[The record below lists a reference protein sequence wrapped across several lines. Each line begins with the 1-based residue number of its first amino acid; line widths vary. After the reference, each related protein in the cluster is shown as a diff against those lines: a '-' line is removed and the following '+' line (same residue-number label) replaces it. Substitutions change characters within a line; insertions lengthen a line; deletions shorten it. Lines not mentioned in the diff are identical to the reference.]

1 MQDNMLIFI
10 RCNFIVVL
18 AGLLFSLLLSSCSN
32 YSFVSDVGVA
42 DVNSDQL
49 STAIILQKINGVRKA
64 HGKKPLK
71 YNFKLANAAQTH
83 SNLMASK
90 GKLSHELG
98 GSLRQRVTN
107 AGYIGAVGENLAGGH
122 ETLEAAING
131 WLNSPPHRSTLLNEK
146 FSEFG
151 LAQRR
156 SNNGKYSNYWTFIA
170 GGDFAAWR

>member
-1 MQDNMLIFI
+1 MLQFT
-10 RCNFIVVL
+10 RRSFIVVF
-18 AGLLFSLLLSSCSN
+18 ASFSLSSCSN
-32 YSFVSDVGVA
+32 YSPFYNNNSISGESSDK
-42 DVNSDQL
+42 L
-49 STAIILQKINGVRKA
+49 STALILQKINGVRKA

-71 YNFKLANAAQTH
+71 YNIKLARAAQTH

-107 AGYIGAVGENLAGGH
+107 VGYIGAVGENLAGGH
-122 ETLEAAING
+122 ETLEAVING
-131 WLNSPPHRSTLLNEK
+131 WLNSPPHRSTLLNDK

-156 SNNGKYSNYWTFIA
+156 SNAGKYSNYWTFIA